1 MPAVIKVNQVDGAL
15 KAEIE
20 IDGYAR
26 TVTDEK
32 LEGNV
37 FHMKVQYE
45 GGVYDVEAKVD
56 GDTSTAPGRG
66 GLLRHAEGEA
76 PAVGRLDFDA
86 PALPEE
92 ARLRPTYAVVS
103 RGRLRAN
110 LAAVKAL
117 AAPSRVMAVLKAN
130 AYGHGLEAVA
140 RCLATQADA
149 FGVALVEEGIAL
161 RRLGIETPVLVMGG
175 SGPARSRSSSITASP
190 SPCLRSRACATSR
203 RRPPRAGPRPKV
215 HLKIDTGME
224 RIGVHHYSAE
234 GLLEAAARSPHVEVE
249 GIYTHFANADA
260 EDLSH
265 ARLQLE
271 RFHEVLR
278 FYERRSLPVP
288 VRHVANSAALLRMPE
303 ARLDMVRP
311 GISSTASTPTR
322 ARPRG
327 GGEAGPL
334 VAVAGRLFQGGR
346 GGSPVSYG
354 STWKSD
360 HRVRL
365 VTVPVG
371 YGDGYFRS
379 LSSRAEVVLRGRRR
393 PVVGRVCMDQ
403 VMVNIEWGR
412 RGTATRWC
420 SSASRARPA
429 SPSRSWR
436 VGGHDPYEVL
446 TPSTPRVP
454 RIYEA

>member
-1 MPAVIKVNQVDGAL
+1 M
-15 KAEIE
+15 
-20 IDGYAR
+20 
-26 TVTDEK
+26 
-32 LEGNV
+32 
-37 FHMKVQYE
+37 
-45 GGVYDVEAKVD
+45 
-56 GDTSTAPGRG
+56 
-66 GLLRHAEGEA
+66 
-76 PAVGRLDFDA
+76 DFDA
-86 PALPEE
+86 PLDPEE

-103 RGRLRAN
+103 LGRLRAN
-110 LAAVKAL
+110 LAAVAAR
-117 AAPSRVMAVLKAN
+117 AAPARVMAVLKAN

-140 RCLATQADA
+140 RCLAPQADA

-161 RRLGIETPVLVMGG
+161 RRLGIENPILVMGG
-175 SGPARSRSSSITASP
+175 TWTRQIPLFLEHDLDPHRALPRPPARRRGGRGGRGA
-190 SPCLRSRACATSR
+190 RA
-203 RRPPRAGPRPKV
+203 KV

-224 RIGVHHYSAE
+224 RIGVHHYNAE

-288 VRHVANSAALLRMPE
+288 LRHVANSAALLRMPE

-311 GISSTASTPTR
+311 GILLYGVYPFPGAPR
-322 ARPRG
+322 AVEVKPALSWRSRVVYFKVV
-327 GGEAGPL
+327 EA
-334 VAVAGRLFQGGR
+334 
-346 GGSPVSYG
+346 GSPVSYG

-379 LSSRAEVVLRGRRR
+379 MSNRAEVVLRGERHPQVGPHLHGPGDGQHR
-393 PVVGRVCMDQ
+393 VGR
-403 VMVNIEWGR
+403 R
-412 RGTATRWC
+412 RGTATRSC
-420 SSASRARPA
+420 SSASRAGRA
-429 SPSRSWR
+429 SR
-436 VGGHDPYEVL
+436 VEELAEWAGTIPYEIL
-446 TPSTPRVP
+446 TAINDRVP
-454 RIYEA
+454 RLYEPCRAGPLANRLVA